1 MAIEKGFV
9 IALSNCYSLYDW
21 HYTPDK
27 QKAQVETSTCAF

>member
-1 MAIEKGFV
+1 MAIEKGFI
-9 IALSNCYSLYDW
+9 IALSNCYSLYGW

>member
-1 MAIEKGFV
+1 MF
-9 IALSNCYSLYDW
+9 NRYSLYDL

>member
-1 MAIEKGFV
+1 M
-9 IALSNCYSLYDW
+9 SNCYSLYGW

>member
-1 MAIEKGFV
+1 M
-9 IALSNCYSLYDW
+9 SNCYSLYDW